1 MTDPQNV
8 ALIAALQR
16 IADRLDQIDGS
27 LMLIVATNERIL
39 TTPRLR
45 KEAHPM
51 TTALDVIALATCTAL
66 GYATTSAAVSWWER
80 WQTERKDTQR

>member
-27 LMLIVATNERIL
+27 LMLIVATMSEL
-39 TTPRLR
+39 SPPRDSGR
-45 KEAHPM
+45 RRA
-51 TTALDVIALATCTAL
+51 
-66 GYATTSAAVSWWER
+66 R
-80 WQTERKDTQR
+80 